1 MSIRLIVS
9 CFAMSFA
16 LTGAASAAEV
26 KRSIEVDGVNAEI
39 WTKIGGWCAIAD
51 WHPAIAKCEEGEAD
65 GKKTRTLTTGD
76 GAVIEET
83 LLDSG
88 ETSYS
93 YRIDESPLPVE
104 NYQAT
109 FEIEEDDNEA
119 EARITWSAN
128 FDPKGDEAEA
138 KKVIDGIFKA
148 GLDEIK
154 QQIQ

>member
-16 LTGAASAAEV
+16 LTGAAQAVEV
-26 KRSIEVDGVNAEI
+26 KRSIEVDGINAEI
-39 WTKIGGWCAIAD
+39 WAKIGGWCAIAD
-51 WHPAIAKCEEGEAD
+51 WHPAVAKCEEGEAD

-76 GAVIEET
+76 GGVIKET
-83 LLDSG
+83 LLETG

-104 NYQAT
+104 NYQAA

-119 EARITWSAN
+119 EARITWSAE

-138 KKVIDGIFKA
+138 KKVIQGIFDG
-148 GLDEIK
+148 GLAEIK
-154 QQIQ
+154 KGL